1 MCVISLQA
9 NSMSK
14 NSSYRIEDI
23 DSTEFYKNK
32 RLTKK
37 FRVFDNTK
45 MDDSN
50 SIVQIQDG
58 TFEIRTQDSVYSFIN
73 DTSYYFYN
81 VYYFAGEKDNWILV
95 QQQDYNDEEYYLINK
110 LTNTIDTLV
119 GNPEIYGNKIL
130 CLEADKTDGTKY
142 VEVWEIGRRKINI
155 ILKVDLKRIRF
166 FSAND
171 IFLRHNTIFIRY
183 HKRYVKIIF

>member
-1 MCVISLQA
+1 MKSVSIIISLLMCVISLQA

-14 NSSYRIEDI
+14 NSNYRIVDI

-110 LTNTIDTLV
+110 LTNRVIKQKL
-119 GNPEIYGNKIL
+119 L
-130 CLEADKTDGTKY
+130 
-142 VEVWEIGRRKINI
+142 
-155 ILKVDLKRIRF
+155 DLKSDRVLFEAIVKYLIIRT
-166 FSAND
+166 
-171 IFLRHNTIFIRY
+171 LRNAQMN
-183 HKRYVKIIF
+183 